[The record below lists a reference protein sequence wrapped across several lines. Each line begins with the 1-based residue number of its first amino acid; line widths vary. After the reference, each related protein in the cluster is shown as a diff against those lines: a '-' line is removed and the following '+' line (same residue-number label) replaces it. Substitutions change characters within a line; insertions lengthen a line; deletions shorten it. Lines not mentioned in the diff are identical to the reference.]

1 MTRRR
6 VARWLTL
13 FFAILAISVCL
24 ASFAHRARAG
34 SSPAQAKTAR
44 VTSLALPT
52 AESSAKPG
60 PSETEAGRAV
70 APTATAAVVTPPIE
84 QIGKTGEPDLTS
96 IPTGGGL
103 PVMVGVAVSVI
114 EVQSFDD
121 VKGEFEAATD
131 LRLRWSDPR
140 LRYHA
145 TGVAG
150 KYMEYR
156 GKAAEERLEKLW
168 VPNLD
173 VANRIETSGYVGHRL
188 RVFADG
194 QVETML
200 RSTGRYK
207 IDLDVK
213 NFPFD
218 TQALKQTLIVREQTT
233 DEVVLHFDKD
243 DEEFSRAMKS
253 VQLDSWEI
261 GDVDLE
267 GDLAGGWNGDQYSR
281 ITASLIVKRLP
292 STGLT
297 TIFIPLLA
305 SLLIPLLALWMNRAT
320 PEGFEVEAFELANM
334 GIGGL
339 FSVIALSYAV
349 SSAYGSIAGSDNTVT
364 RLFALNY
371 ATLAVALVVVVV
383 FFQRNVVLR
392 HFGPYVHEQV
402 FKFLLW
408 ALPVLTLGTSIAFVL
423 IAAC

>member
-6 VARWLTL
+6 VAHWFTL
-13 FFAILAISVCL
+13 LFAILAITVCF

-34 SSPAQAKTAR
+34 SSHAQAKKAKA
-44 VTSLALPT
+44 TSLALPT
-52 AESSAKPG
+52 AESSPKLGSSNASADPV
-60 PSETEAGRAV
+60 A
-70 APTATAAVVTPPIE
+70 APTAVAVVVTPPIE
-84 QIGKTGEPDLTS
+84 QAGKTGGPDLTS

-103 PVMVGVAVSVI
+103 PVMVGIAVSVI

-145 TGVAG
+145 TGVTG
-150 KYMEYR
+150 KYVEYR

-168 VPNLD
+168 VPNVD
-173 VANRIETSGYVGHRL
+173 IANRLETSGYVGHRL

-194 QVETML
+194 QVETIV
-200 RSTGRYK
+200 RATGRYK
-207 IDLDVK
+207 VDLDVK

-218 TQALKQTLIVREQTT
+218 TQALKQTLVVRDQTT

-243 DEEFSRAMKS
+243 DEEFSRAMNT
-253 VQLDSWEI
+253 VQLDSWKI
-261 GDVDLE
+261 DDVDLE
-267 GDLAGGWNGDQYSR
+267 ADLAGGWNGDRYSR
-281 ITASLIVKRLP
+281 VTASLVVKRFP

-305 SLLIPLLALWMNRAT
+305 SLLIPLLAIWMNRAT

-371 ATLAVALVVVVV
+371 ATLAVALVIVVV
-383 FFQRNVVLR
+383 FFQRNVMLR

-402 FKFLLW
+402 FKFVLW